1 MKKHWNA
8 LGWMVAS
15 WFVRRWL
22 RQRTARVAVVAGR
35 AAPASGRLRGVIG
48 GLVLVG
54 LIAGAFVAWRKLAGG
69 DAAEEPSEWETAV
82 DVAPEPVGAEPIPA

>member
-8 LGWMVAS
+8 VGWMLAS

-35 AAPASGRLRGVIG
+35 AAPGRGRLRSVIG

-54 LIAGAFVAWRKLAGG
+54 VIAGAFVAWRKLAGG
-69 DAAEEPSEWETAV
+69 ESTDEPSDWETAV
-82 DVAPEPVGAEPIPA
+82 DVAPEPVEVEPISA